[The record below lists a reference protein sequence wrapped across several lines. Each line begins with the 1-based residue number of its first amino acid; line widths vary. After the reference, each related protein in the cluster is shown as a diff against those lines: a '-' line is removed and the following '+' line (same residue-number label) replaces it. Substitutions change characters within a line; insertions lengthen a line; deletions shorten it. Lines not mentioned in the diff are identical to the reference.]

1 MAGGFRIISAYHDGL
16 TLVTV
21 EFHYGTDQDQAAVD
35 VQNTIDRSRNKLPA
49 AIGDPQVL
57 KFSTASK
64 PIITVGVSRA
74 QVPLTQI
81 RALDEYALEPKLQ
94 LLEGVAAVDIF
105 GGYRR
110 SINILLDKNR
120 LAAHKVSPH

>member
-1 MAGGFRIISAYHDGL
+1 
-16 TLVTV
+16 
-21 EFHYGTDQDQAAVD
+21 
-35 VQNTIDRSRNKLPA
+35 
-49 AIGDPQVL
+49 L

-64 PIITVGVSRA
+64 PIITVGVSSA

-81 RALDEYALEPKLQ
+81 RALAEDELVQKLQ